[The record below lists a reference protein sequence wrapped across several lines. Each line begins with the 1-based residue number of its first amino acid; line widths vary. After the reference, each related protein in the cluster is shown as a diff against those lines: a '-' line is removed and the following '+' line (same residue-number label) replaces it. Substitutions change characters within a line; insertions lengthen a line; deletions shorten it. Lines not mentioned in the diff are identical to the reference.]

1 MIENVSC
8 SDVLLKKDEIEGYLN
23 VREERN
29 NNSKPRGGIMRT

>member
-8 SDVLLKKDEIEGYLN
+8 SDVLLKKDEIEGYLS
-23 VREERN
+23 VREERH